1 MAGSIKDE
9 PTVRPMRVRRRRRIV
24 RVPSEP
30 QQPPRRKRPQQKLN
44 SGTLIRIISIAI
56 MAGIMAYLILHMK

>member
-9 PTVRPMRVRRRRRIV
+9 PNVRPMRVRRRRRIV